1 MFEAQFIKKLRQTE
15 SEFKKAVAYKKKRV
29 TNFLSAIF
37 LKGLL
42 KGNTGQNYK
51 YFGYSTKC
59 NFYCEDVNNIYEE
72 NEEREQ
78 FYF

>member
-37 LKGLL
+37 LNPL
-42 KGNTGQNYK
+42 KP
-51 YFGYSTKC
+51 S
-59 NFYCEDVNNIYEE
+59 E
-72 NEEREQ
+72 NQ
-78 FYF
+78 KVP